1 MIDAARTREVAW
13 EEMPRLRGVDKFSDG
28 DVEAY
33 AERSIGCAGSL
44 LLLAEFEGSIVVDV
58 RFGINDMD
66 GSVVL

>member
-13 EEMPRLRGVDKFSDG
+13 EEMSRLRGVDELSNG
-28 DVEAY
+28 NIETY
-33 AERSIGCAGSL
+33 AECSIGCAGSL
-44 LLLAEFEGSIVVDV
+44 LLLAEFEGSVVIDV